1 MNIKIIAV
9 GKIKE
14 KYNIQAID
22 EYRKRL
28 SAYCSLSVV
37 EIPAAKI
44 LSDNEKEVE
53 KYKKEEAEKI
63 LANIKNDSFV
73 ITLEINAKQLSSE
86 SFAEKI
92 NEIEKSGV
100 TELVFIIGGA
110 NGLDQ
115 SVINRSDYGLSFSK
129 MTFTHQMVRIV
140 LLEQIYRGFKILKNE
155 PYHR

>member
-22 EYRKRL
+22 EYKKRL
-28 SAYCSLSVV
+28 SSYCSLSVV

-44 LSDNEKEVE
+44 LSEQEKDIE

-73 ITLEINAKQLSSE
+73 ITLEINAKQFSSE
-86 SFAEKI
+86 GFAEKI

-115 SVINRSDYGLSFSK
+115 SVINRSNLGISFSK

>member
-115 SVINRSDYGLSFSK
+115 SVISRSDYGLSFSK